1 MDQIDVLALARRIQG
16 ISSYHET
23 GWEDLDK
30 AATLVRQQHA
40 RIQQLENTV
49 HNIESGLLYL
59 NSLIG
64 KDH

>member
-1 MDQIDVLALARRIQG
+1 MDHIDILALARRIQG

-30 AATLVRQQHA
+30 AATLIRQQHA

-59 NSLIG
+59 NSLFG
-64 KDH
+64 KVH